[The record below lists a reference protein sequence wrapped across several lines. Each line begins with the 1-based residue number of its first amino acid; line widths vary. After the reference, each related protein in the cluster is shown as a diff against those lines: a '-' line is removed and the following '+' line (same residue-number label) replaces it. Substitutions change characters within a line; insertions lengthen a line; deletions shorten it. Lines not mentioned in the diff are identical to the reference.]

1 MDGRYAGYIL
11 IADEI
16 KEDAAQAIRDL
27 KQMGVEKTV
36 MLTGDNE
43 VVAQSVARQIGLDA
57 FVAELLPEEKVYEIE
72 KLLDRSGKAKLAF
85 VGALLHKGYEIEGKI
100 SRFSPSIAVSIAMK
114 TKPKPSYQVRNW
126 SEYDAALKQ
135 RGSLTFWID
144 EAVIEGWINEQRSG
158 RRGASKHY
166 SDGAIA
172 LMATVQSL
180 FNLPGR
186 QTEGFLESLF
196 ALMGIDLPVPDHS
209 TLSRRIGKVV
219 VEMPVAPSEGAI
231 HVVVD
236 STGVKVYGEGEW
248 KVRQHG
254 VDKRRTWRKLHVG
267 VNEATGEI
275 LAAVASTNN
284 VSDDDAFADV
294 IDGIDEEIEQVSGDG
309 AYDKRKCYDKI
320 AARGAKPTIPPRKDA
335 VRWEEEPDGP
345 QKHPRNQVLERID
358 QVGRQQWKQESGYHR
373 RSLAET
379 TMFRFKTIFG
389 ATLRRRLFD
398 NQAVELFLK
407 CAALNRMIQLGK
419 PNSCKVEI

>member
-1 MDGRYAGYIL
+1 
-11 IADEI
+11 
-16 KEDAAQAIRDL
+16 
-27 KQMGVEKTV
+27 
-36 MLTGDNE
+36 
-43 VVAQSVARQIGLDA
+43 
-57 FVAELLPEEKVYEIE
+57 
-72 KLLDRSGKAKLAF
+72 
-85 VGALLHKGYEIEGKI
+85 
-100 SRFSPSIAVSIAMK
+100 MK
-114 TKPKPSYQVRNW
+114 TKPKPSYRIRNW

-144 EAVIEGWINEQRSG
+144 EAVIAGWINAQKSG

-196 ALMGIDLPVPDHS
+196 GLMGIDLPVPDHS
-209 TLSRRIGKVV
+209 TLSRRMGKVA
-219 VEMPVAPSEGAI
+219 VEMPVAPSQGGI

-284 VSDDDAFADV
+284 VSDDEAFAD
-294 IDGIDEEIEQVSGDG
+294 ILEGIDDEIEQVSGDG
-309 AYDKRKCYDKI
+309 AYDKRKCYDEI
-320 AARGAKPTIPPRKDA
+320 TARGATPTIPPRKDA
-335 VRWEEEPDGP
+335 TRWQDDRETGEV
-345 QKHPRNQVLERID
+345 HPRNRILD
-358 QVGRQQWKQESGYHR
+358 RIEAVGRQQWKQESGYHR

-389 ATLRRRLFD
+389 GSLRRRRFD

-419 PNSCKVEI
+419 PDSYKVEN

>member
-1 MDGRYAGYIL
+1 
-11 IADEI
+11 
-16 KEDAAQAIRDL
+16 
-27 KQMGVEKTV
+27 
-36 MLTGDNE
+36 
-43 VVAQSVARQIGLDA
+43 
-57 FVAELLPEEKVYEIE
+57 
-72 KLLDRSGKAKLAF
+72 
-85 VGALLHKGYEIEGKI
+85 
-100 SRFSPSIAVSIAMK
+100 MK
-114 TKPKPSYQVRNW
+114 TKPKPSYRVRNW
-126 SEYDAALKQ
+126 NSYDAALKK
-135 RGSLTFWID
+135 RGSLSFWID
-144 EAVIEGWINEQRSG
+144 EEVIAGWLNEQRSG

-186 QTEGFLESLF
+186 QTEGFVESLF

-209 TLSRRIGKVV
+209 TLSRRIGKVE
-219 VEMPVAPSEGAI
+219 VEMPAAPSEGAI

-275 LAAVASTNN
+275 LSAVASTNN
-284 VSDDDAFADV
+284 LSDDEALGD
-294 IDGIDEEIEQVSGDG
+294 ILDGIEQEIEQVSGDG
-309 AYDKRKCYDKI
+309 AYDKRKCYNAI

-335 VRWEEEPDGP
+335 VIWENEPNR
-345 QKHPRNQVLERID
+345 QKEHPRNQVLERID

-407 CAALNRMIQLGK
+407 CAALNRIFQLGK
-419 PNSCKVEI
+419 PDSYKVEI